1 MPHVPMV
8 EYKDASSEVKEIYDE
23 ILAVRGQDG
32 LSDFWKTL
40 AFHPPTLRRNWNQ
53 ARDALSPG
61 ALDGLTK
68 EMLYVAASIATNCA
82 YCTEAHI
89 ALAQRLGMSDEML
102 GELVE
107 IVSLVHGASALGAGY
122 GIGQDAAVRRSRAG

>member
-1 MPHVPMV
+1 MPHVAMV
-8 EYKDASSEVKEIYDE
+8 EYKDASSEVQGIYDE

-68 EMLYVAASIATNCA
+68 EMLYIAASVSGNCDF
-82 YCTEAHI
+82 CTKAHI
-89 ALAQRLGMSDEML
+89 ELA
-102 GELVE
+102 
-107 IVSLVHGASALGAGY
+107 
-122 GIGQDAAVRRSRAG
+122 